1 MRHACVTVLIGLA
14 LSIPGAVHAQ
24 TGSQAGGL
32 REVALSVGLGNLSHG
47 DDRLGWGGTL
57 GGSVTIPIAARFAI
71 SVDAHRS
78 YGPEPREQLCG
89 IVNVVC
95 TGVGH
100 HGVRNLTIWSGNGIY
115 YFSSAGVRP
124 YVVGG
129 LNVLHFTFISDVTT
143 VRGAQATITE
153 SSGTTSRWASRLAE
167 ACGSPGTA
175 ALRGAGSEDPRR
187 HDARRGQPDPAT
199 HVGLGRLPLVVP
211 TPTETHRIR
220 EPVTDGMVGRP
231 LRATRIART
240 RLTTDNGGS
249 RNLTLVICI
258 SVYGNT

>member
-1 MRHACVTVLIGLA
+1 MRHGCVTVLIGLA

-24 TGSQAGGL
+24 TGAQAGRL
-32 REVALSVGLGNLSHG
+32 REVALSVGPGNLSHG

-57 GGSVTIPIAARFAI
+57 GGSVTIPITARFAI

-78 YGPEPREQLCG
+78 YGPEPGEQPCG

-100 HGVRNLTIWSGNGIY
+100 HGVRRLTIWSGNGIY

-129 LNVLHFTFISDVTT
+129 LNVLHFTFISGVTT

-153 SSGTTSRWASRLAE
+153 LERDDITMGIAVGGGVRIPLGPRLSVAPEVRIHDGTMLA
-167 ACGSPGTA
+167 
-175 ALRGAGSEDPRR
+175 GA
-187 HDARRGQPDPAT
+187 
-199 HVGLGRLPLVVP
+199 
-211 TPTETHRIR
+211 
-220 EPVTDGMVGRP
+220 
-231 LRATRIART
+231 
-240 RLTTDNGGS
+240 
-249 RNLTLVICI
+249 NLTQLRT
-258 SVYGNT
+258 SVSVGYRW

>member
-1 MRHACVTVLIGLA
+1 MRHAYVTVLIGLA

-24 TGSQAGGL
+24 TSSQAGGL
-32 REVALSVGLGNLSHG
+32 REVALSIGRGNLSHG

-71 SVDAHRS
+71 SVDGHRS

-95 TGVGH
+95 TGVGR
-100 HGVRNLTIWSGNGIY
+100 HGLRNLTIWSGNGIY

-143 VRGAQATITE
+143 VRGAQATISEFEREDITMGIAVGGGVRVPLGQRLSVSPE
-153 SSGTTSRWASRLAE
+153 VRIHDGTMLA
-167 ACGSPGTA
+167 
-175 ALRGAGSEDPRR
+175 GA
-187 HDARRGQPDPAT
+187 
-199 HVGLGRLPLVVP
+199 
-211 TPTETHRIR
+211 
-220 EPVTDGMVGRP
+220 
-231 LRATRIART
+231 
-240 RLTTDNGGS
+240 
-249 RNLTLVICI
+249 NLTQLRT
-258 SVYGNT
+258 SVSVGYHW

>member
-1 MRHACVTVLIGLA
+1 MRHACVSVLIGLA
-14 LSIPGAVHAQ
+14 LSISGTVHAQ
-24 TGSQAGGL
+24 TGPQAGGL

-71 SVDAHRS
+71 SVDAQRS
-78 YGPEPREQLCG
+78 VGPEPREQLCG

-95 TGVGH
+95 AGVGH
-100 HGVRNLTIWSGNGIY
+100 FGVRSLTIWSGNGIY

-153 SSGTTSRWASRLAE
+153 FEREDTTMGVAVGGGVRVPLGQRLSVSPEVRIHDGTMLA
-167 ACGSPGTA
+167 
-175 ALRGAGSEDPRR
+175 GA
-187 HDARRGQPDPAT
+187 
-199 HVGLGRLPLVVP
+199 
-211 TPTETHRIR
+211 
-220 EPVTDGMVGRP
+220 
-231 LRATRIART
+231 
-240 RLTTDNGGS
+240 
-249 RNLTLVICI
+249 NLTQVRT
-258 SVYGNT
+258 SVSVGYRW